1 MSDISSIKNNSIIS
15 SINTNTGGGGNS
27 YSQDNYQQEKEKRPS
42 KLRIGEIVR
51 ATISERIDDEM
62 AFVRIPTGTF
72 KAIVGK
78 NLQNNDSLLFKVSET
93 NPYLIL
99 KIHEVPT
106 GNKSGTFE
114 TEEILRMLDLP
125 QNDFNN
131 QLVDVFKE
139 YKNNILRD
147 DIINI
152 NKVYKQFSEL
162 NKYSNLKQFLNLVVE
177 LNLSKLPLSINLIS
191 KLLPLY
197 VEENL
202 VSDCLNYIEK
212 NVNELPNDLRIKIN
226 NILEDI
232 RKNRY
237 SKNNIFVL
245 AISDN
250 NDSQTFFEILNELD
264 DRSDVSK
271 SFKAKS
277 NILRDLIGSLS
288 LWNIISFSGKTPLQ
302 YFIPYYYEDYYFI
315 IRIVKRNYTNSKL
328 EPLSFYFS
336 VPTENL
342 GEVSSKMLAFQKQL
356 KIYMSNENNKFIE
369 SLDTFKEKLITSLEK
384 RNFNL
389 ESLKISVEAIN
400 KELNQINSVENNS
413 RFTVVV

>member
-1 MSDISSIKNNSIIS
+1 MPDISSIKNNQSIS

-27 YSQDNYQQEKEKRPS
+27 YSQENYQQEKEKRPS

-51 ATISERIDDEM
+51 ATVSERIDDEM

-78 NLQNNDSLLFKVSET
+78 NLQNNDSLLFKVTET

-106 GNKSGTFE
+106 GNKSGVFE

-125 QNDFNN
+125 QNDFNI

-162 NKYSNLKQFLNLVVE
+162 NKYSNIKQFLNLVVE
-177 LNLSKLPLSINLIS
+177 LNLSKLPLSINLIN

-197 VEENL
+197 IEENV

-232 RKNRY
+232 RNNRY

-245 AISDN
+245 AINDN
-250 NDSQTFFEILNELD
+250 KDSQTFFEILNELD

-302 YFIPYYYEDYYFI
+302 YFIPYYYEGYYFI

-369 SLDTFKEKLITSLEK
+369 SLDTFKEKLTTSLEK

-389 ESLKISVEAIN
+389 ESLKISVEDIN
-400 KELNQINSVENNS
+400 KELNQINSNENIS

>member
-1 MSDISSIKNNSIIS
+1 MSDISSIKNNSSIS
-15 SINTNTGGGGNS
+15 SISTNTGGGGNS

-42 KLRIGEIVR
+42 KLRVGEIVR

-106 GNKSGTFE
+106 GNKSVTFE

-131 QLVDVFKE
+131 QLVNIFKE
-139 YKNNILRD
+139 YKNHILRD
-147 DIINI
+147 DIISI
-152 NKVYKQFSEL
+152 NKVYKQYSDL
-162 NKYSNLKQFLNLVVE
+162 NKYINLPQFLNLVVE
-177 LNLSKLPLSINLIS
+177 LNLSKLPLSINLIN

-197 VEENL
+197 VEENI
-202 VSDCLNYIEK
+202 VSDCLNYIDR
-212 NVNELPNDLRIKIN
+212 NVNELPNDLRLKIN
-226 NILEDI
+226 NILDDI
-232 RKNRY
+232 RSNRY
-237 SKNNIFVL
+237 SKNNMFVL
-245 AISDN
+245 AINDN
-250 NDSQTFFEILNELD
+250 KDSQTFFEILNELD

-302 YFIPYYYEDYYFI
+302 YFIPYFYEDYYFI

-342 GEVSSKMLAFQKQL
+342 GDVSSKMLAFQKQL

-389 ESLKISVEAIN
+389 ESLKISVEDIN
-400 KELNQINSVENNS
+400 KELNQINSNENNS